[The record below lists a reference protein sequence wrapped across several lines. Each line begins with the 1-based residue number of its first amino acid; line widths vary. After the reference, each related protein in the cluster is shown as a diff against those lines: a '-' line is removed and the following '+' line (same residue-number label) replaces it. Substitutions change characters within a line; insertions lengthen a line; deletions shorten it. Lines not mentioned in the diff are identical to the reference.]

1 MAAADVPFVY
11 KPLLPDDDGDIKG
24 AFEDLS
30 HYANLIET
38 YTSYAWIEGR
48 PGMIRKAAMVIKY
61 RDRKVKVN
69 DDGRKYAWQSR
80 PGGRIMLRLPGWSL
94 RDCRSDFSRL
104 MPDTKFRE
112 HLQVFDIFSKPEF
125 EHHPFHYHKFILLG
139 VEAQLKFHLTEAINR
154 CNILE
159 KIKDEDV

>member
-1 MAAADVPFVY
+1 
-11 KPLLPDDDGDIKG
+11 
-24 AFEDLS
+24 
-30 HYANLIET
+30 
-38 YTSYAWIEGR
+38 
-48 PGMIRKAAMVIKY
+48 
-61 RDRKVKVN
+61 
-69 DDGRKYAWQSR
+69 
-80 PGGRIMLRLPGWSL
+80 MLRLPGWSL

-159 KIKDEDV
+159 KIKDEDVEDQMEQRIFTAEYMLYSLIPQLHNITKTIRKLIIISQDGYYSKKQDPRIQYCNVVQKEFRRAAKSYYTNGSEQVCAK